1 MSYFLYIE
9 YISKLKFFYLF
20 IFLLIFILFYSVS
33 KRIETNCSE
42 MMKETTNSLS
52 HTLDTQVDKFFPTK
66 RGSLQLWQFLLHLLN
81 NSKQDE
87 TNIIEWTRKSSAE
100 FKLLDPEE
108 VNIRI

>member
-1 MSYFLYIE
+1 
-9 YISKLKFFYLF
+9 
-20 IFLLIFILFYSVS
+20 
-33 KRIETNCSE
+33 
-42 MMKETTNSLS
+42 MMKETTNSLG
-52 HTLDTQVDKFFPTK
+52 HTLDAQVDKFFPTK

-108 VNIRI
+108 VNIRILLELNNKEIWIYSILLVSILGCSQVGDSKKPTDYELRQA